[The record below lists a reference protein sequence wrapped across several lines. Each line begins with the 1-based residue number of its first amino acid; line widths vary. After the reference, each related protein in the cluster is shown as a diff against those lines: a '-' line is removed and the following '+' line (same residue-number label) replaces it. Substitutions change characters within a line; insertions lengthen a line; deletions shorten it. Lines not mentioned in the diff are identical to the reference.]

1 MNNNFKYKLFGR
13 FRGRKKNQKLFS
25 SDINAFNLDI
35 SEDLIL
41 ENYNILDIG
50 SGSGENAL
58 FQAKSKPSSKII
70 TCEIFEDGNI
80 NLLNKIILDQIK
92 NIYLYKGN
100 VLEFFDQIKQTPT
113 FDEVWILFPDP
124 WPKQRHHKRRLLNK
138 NFLNLII
145 NYLKIGGKLFIASD
159 SQSYILSIIENI
171 YDSQDFF
178 LWKNQS
184 VEEWNYENLK
194 LPSTKFYKK
203 AIKSNRNTMFFE
215 LHKI

>member
-124 WPKQRHHKRRLLNK
+124 WPKKRHNKRRIIQPDFVELLERRLKQNG
-138 NFLNLII
+138 LIHLATDWEAYAEHI
-145 NYLKIGGKLFIASD
+145 LEVMESFEGLQNYCGD
-159 SQSYILSIIENI
+159 S
-171 YDSQDFF
+171 
-178 LWKNQS
+178 
-184 VEEWNYENLK
+184 NYWLQADR
-194 LPSTKFYKK
+194 PGTKFEQ
-203 AIKSNRNTMFFE
+203 RGQGLGHGVWDLLFE
-215 LHKI
+215 KC